1 MAEGVPLVTL
11 CGQTHA
17 ERVATSVMTHL
28 GIIDTITQTEADYVD
43 IAIRLAQDRSQR
55 EVLAARI
62 RGALPGNDVAM
73 TSYTRSLEAALHEAW
88 RLRQPCQD
96 G

>member
-1 MAEGVPLVTL
+1 
-11 CGQTHA
+11 
-17 ERVATSVMTHL
+17 MTHL
-28 GIIDTITQTEADYVD
+28 GITDTIAQTEADYVE

-55 EVLAARI
+55 EVLATRI

-73 TSYTRSLEAALHEAW
+73 TAYTRSLEAALHEAW

-96 G
+96 EGPSKSRLSPVMRRRGDPQ